1 MFIKRTTKKLANG
14 KTYVNHLLVE
24 SVATPKGPRHRVL
37 CSLGA
42 LAPGPRE
49 EWLSM
54 ARRLGAAL
62 SGQASLIPDPGV
74 EAVAESVTPAR
85 RPARTRPRSGESD
98 LLAIHTDRVGVE
110 RVREAGPVHVAHQIW
125 NRLELDDILAKA
137 DFTSAART
145 LTQILTINRLVSPCS
160 EHALPDWARRSA
172 VADLLGVDLEQLSDD
187 HLYRHLDALHPKRA
201 RIEAALVDRERTLFN
216 LAETLFLYDLT
227 SSYFEGQCAANP
239 KAKRGYSRDHRP
251 DCKQVVVGL
260 ALDSDGFPKAHEVF
274 DGNTIDRTS
283 VATMLD
289 RLEARTGKKGS
300 ATVVVDRGMAYAET
314 LAEITSRGY
323 HYIVAGQPSERTP
336 YLDEFEEEGGWEE
349 VVREPSPRNPFQKKS
364 SVRIKR
370 AATKAANGETHL
382 LCKSEGRVE
391 KDRAIREKQEK
402 RLVVDL
408 GKLAERVAKR
418 RLVAEAKIHEAIG
431 RLKQR
436 YPRVARYYAIRYDA
450 QQHRLVWSE
459 DEAKKEKA
467 KTLDGGY
474 LIRTDRTDMTDE
486 EVWRT
491 YMLLT
496 RVENA
501 FRDMKGP
508 LMERPIFHQ
517 LQRRVETHIFVC
529 VLAYHLLVC
538 IEKKFLDAGVHT
550 SWETVREQLST
561 HQIVTVVLPTHTGA
575 TLRIRMGSTPEPAH
589 QEIYQVL
596 GIPDTLMSPVRTW
609 DRDRDEKRLPSAN
622 LKDL

>member
-1 MFIKRTTKKLANG
+1 MFIKRTTKKLASG

-62 SGQASLIPDPGV
+62 SGQAPLIPDPGV
-74 EAVAESVTPAR
+74 EAVAERVTPPRTPAR
-85 RPARTRPRSGESD
+85 SGPIWAESD
-98 LLAIHTDRVGVE
+98 LLAIHTDRVAVE
-110 RVREAGPVHVAHQIW
+110 LVREAGPVHVAHQIW

-137 DFTSAART
+137 DFPSAART
-145 LTQILTINRLVSPCS
+145 LTQILTINRLVSPSS
-160 EHALPDWARRSA
+160 EHAVPDWARRTA
-172 VADLLGVDLEQLSDD
+172 VADLLGVDLEPLSDD

-201 RIEAALVDRERTLFN
+201 RIETALVEGERTLFN

-227 SSYFEGQCAANP
+227 STYFEGQCAANP

-260 ALDSDGFPKAHEVF
+260 ALDGDGFPKAHEVF

-289 RLEARTGKKGS
+289 RLEARTGKKEG
-300 ATVVVDRGMAYAET
+300 ATVVVDRGMAYDDT
-314 LAEITSRGY
+314 LKTITARGY
-323 HYIVAGQPSERTP
+323 HYIVAGRPSERTP
-336 YLDEFEEEGGWEE
+336 SLDQFEDEAGWQD
-349 VVREPSPRNPFQKKS
+349 VLREPSPRNPRQKKS

-370 AATKAANGETHL
+370 AVPKGTHSEVAI

-402 RLVVDL
+402 RLVADL
-408 GKLAERVAKR
+408 KKLAQRVAAR
-418 RLVAEAKIHEAIG
+418 RLVREAKIHEAIG
-431 RLKQR
+431 RLRER
-436 YPRVARYYAIRYDA
+436 YPRVARYYLIGYDA
-450 QQHRLVWSE
+450 TARALTWSE
-459 DEAKKEKA
+459 DGAKKEKA
-467 KTLDGGY
+467 KKLDGGY
-474 LIRTDRTDMTDE
+474 LIRTDRTDMTDD

-517 LQRRVETHIFVC
+517 LQRRVETHIFLC

-538 IEKKFLDAGVHT
+538 IEKKMLDAGVHT
-550 SWETVREQLST
+550 SWEALREQLST
-561 HQIVTVVLPTHTGA
+561 HQVVTVVLPTPTGK
-575 TLRIRMGSTPEPAH
+575 TLRIRLGSTPEPAH
-589 QEIYQVL
+589 QEIYRVL
-596 GIPDTLMSPVRTW
+596 GIPETMMNPVKTW
-609 DRDRDEKRLPSAN
+609 TADRDEKRLPSAN